1 MSSEKKK
8 VVRRVKAKSDTSSAS
23 SDATP
28 KTVVRK
34 KRVAEPGKKAVVDKK
49 PAVQAS
55 KTASAKPA
63 TKKADTTAKA
73 TKQVKVV
80 KKVVKKTAP
89 AKKKLNKKPFI
100 LFRPLVAFGHYV
112 ADSWRELR
120 KVEWPSDR
128 ATWKMVLAIVIFCL
142 IIGIFV
148 LLCDNLFQWIIKEV
162 IL

>member
-49 PAVQAS
+49 PVVQAS

-63 TKKADTTAKA
+63 TKKADTTAKT

-80 KKVVKKTAP
+80 KKTVP

-100 LFRPLVAFGHYV
+100 LFRPFVAFGHYV

-142 IIGIFV
+142 IIGVFV